1 MNQLKTLPALLL
13 ALGVLVACGGGGGSS
28 PPAGGGGTTTTLALQ
43 GVAAT
48 GAAIPGAAVLA
59 KCNGGSG
66 TATTA
71 ANGTYTINLT
81 AGSLPCVLEV
91 TPVSGPK
98 LYSVATGSGTSVTA
112 NITPLTQL
120 IVAKLVGKDPA
131 AYFSAFAASDITALT
146 ATAVTATQAAVVD
159 TLKNNGV
166 DASAVGNLL
175 SGNLVAASGG
185 TPGNAMDLVLDAL
198 NTKLTTAGVTLA
210 QLTTQVAQTSPSATP
225 SATVSVPPDL
235 ALRPAAATCAALRSG
250 SYLTFNPHIGP
261 VGDNGSASIGK
272 LVIDVVASTST
283 FAGNPPNTIVPVAGS
298 LCRFTSSDGTDATV
312 SQSGVIV
319 LEDASTKRFAVLFP
333 EQSIALADLAG
344 DWNLLGFDRAK
355 TTDPLVPT
363 SRTVTINGTGS
374 VVVTSNCADAK
385 TCVTT
390 GLPTRTLVVNAA
402 GGFDIT
408 DGVNVLSR
416 AIAYRAGG
424 GELMLANVAGD
435 GTWEFGTRLRTNTL
449 PTASTLNQGWNAGAT
464 NVKDVTTGI
473 YQQSGI
479 AITDYSNTVTSVDS
493 VAGSFA
499 RDNVTNL
506 PTVPSVTQ
514 PETILLNSVAGV
526 ARTGYNYR
534 QSVTVTNS
542 VGAKA
547 TVSEFIQLPLR
558 GMGMNVLALP
568 NATLASSKFQ
578 LSVAKP

>member
-1 MNQLKTLPALLL
+1 
-13 ALGVLVACGGGGGSS
+13 
-28 PPAGGGGTTTTLALQ
+28 
-43 GVAAT
+43 VAAT
-48 GAAIPGAAVLA
+48 GAAIPGATVQA

-66 TATTA
+66 SATTA
-71 ANGTYTINLT
+71 SNGSYSITLN
-81 AGSLPCVLEV
+81 AGTLPCVLEV

-120 IVAKLVGKDPA
+120 IVAKLTGKDPA
-131 AYFSAFAASDITALT
+131 VYFGAFGASDITALT
-146 ATAVTATQAAVVD
+146 TTAVTATQAAVVD

-225 SATVSVPPDL
+225 SATVSLPPDL
-235 ALRPAAATCAALRSG
+235 ALRPAAASCAALRSG

-261 VGDNGSASIGK
+261 VGDHGSASIGK
-272 LVIDVVASTST
+272 LVIDVAASTST
-283 FAGNPPNTIVPVAGS
+283 FAGDLPVTITPVAGS
-298 LCRFTSSDGTDATV
+298 PCRFTTSNGANGTV

-319 LEDASTKRFAVLFP
+319 LEDSAPTRLAVLFP
-333 EQSIALADLAG
+333 EQSIAMADLAG
-344 DWNLLGFDRAK
+344 DWNLLGFDRAN

-363 SRTVTINGTGS
+363 ARTVTINGTGS

-390 GLPTRTLVVNAA
+390 GLPTRTLVVNPA

-408 DGVNVLSR
+408 DGTSVLSR
-416 AIAYRAGG
+416 ALAFRAGG
-424 GELMLANVAGD
+424 GELMLATVAGD
-435 GTWEFGTRLRTNTL
+435 GTWAFGTRVRTNIL
-449 PTASTLNQGWNAGAT
+449 PTVTTLNQGWNVGAT
-464 NVKDVTTGI
+464 NVKDPTTGN
-473 YQQSGI
+473 YQQTGR
-479 AITDYSNTVTSVDS
+479 AITDFSNTVTSVNS
-493 VAGSFA
+493 VAGNFA
-499 RDNVTNL
+499 RDNVSNFTS
-506 PTVPSVTQ
+506 VPLVTQ
-514 PETILLNSVAGV
+514 PETIQVNSVAGV

-534 QSVTVTNS
+534 QPATVTNS
-542 VGAKA
+542 AGATV

-558 GMGMNVLALP
+558 GMGINALGLP
-568 NATLASSKFQ
+568 NATAANSIFQ

>member
-1 MNQLKTLPALLL
+1 MNQIKTVPAML
-13 ALGVLVACGGGGGSS
+13 ALGILVACGGGGGSS
-28 PPAGGGGTTTTLALQ
+28 APAGGGATTTTLA

-48 GAAIPGAAVLA
+48 GAAIPGATVQA

-66 TATTA
+66 SATTA
-71 ANGTYTINLT
+71 SNGSYSITLN
-81 AGSLPCVLEV
+81 AGTLPCVLEV

-120 IVAKLVGKDPA
+120 IVAKLTGKDPA
-131 AYFSAFAASDITALT
+131 VYFTAFGASDITALT
-146 ATAVTATQAAVVD
+146 TSAVTATQAAVVD

-225 SATVSVPPDL
+225 SATVSLPPDL
-235 ALRPAAATCAALRSG
+235 ALRPAAASCAALRSG

-261 VGDNGSASIGK
+261 VGDHGSASIGK
-272 LVIDVVASTST
+272 LVIDVAASTST
-283 FAGNPPNTIVPVAGS
+283 FAGDLPVTITPVAGS
-298 LCRFTSSDGTDATV
+298 PCRFTTSNGANGTV

-319 LEDASTKRFAVLFP
+319 LEDSAPTRLAVLFP
-333 EQSIALADLAG
+333 EQSIAMADLAG
-344 DWNLLGFDRAK
+344 DWNLLGFDRAN

-390 GLPTRTLVVNAA
+390 GLPTRALVVNPA

-408 DGVNVLSR
+408 DGTSVLSR
-416 AIAYRAGG
+416 ALAFRAGG
-424 GELMLANVAGD
+424 GELMLATVAGD
-435 GTWEFGTRLRTNTL
+435 GTWAFGTRVRTNSL
-449 PTASTLNQGWNAGAT
+449 PTVNTVNQGWNVGAA
-464 NVKDVTTGI
+464 NVKDLTTGI
-473 YQQSGI
+473 YQQTGR
-479 AITDYSNTVTSVDS
+479 AITDFSNTVTSVNS
-493 VAGSFA
+493 VASNFA
-499 RDNVTNL
+499 RDNVTNF
-506 PTVPSVTQ
+506 TSVPLVTQ
-514 PETILLNSVAGV
+514 PETIQVNSVAGV

-534 QSVTVTNS
+534 QPATVTNS
-542 VGAKA
+542 AGATV

-558 GMGMNVLALP
+558 GMGINALGLP
-568 NATLASSKFQ
+568 NATAANSIFQ